1 MSIVRS
7 LSFVVVAAALSSFA
21 VGCASEP
28 DDSDKVSLTGKVG
41 SASTIAPKIFGG
53 VVVANGN
60 LHVVAHKLHR
70 RGEVGG
76 VVDVAVAADGT
87 FEIDVP
93 KGSRWIVTVDSADQK
108 SAMLSFAGGK
118 SVLDISSSSGVGS
131 VDLGG
136 IDIVGGEAY
145 SSISLE
151 GKAGVAA
158 ALAELDEIYEAANG
172 AIASAR
178 EAADEARKAAD
189 AARAAADQ
197 ARSDADAARKAAEE
211 AAEKARKAAGG

>member
-7 LSFVVVAAALSSFA
+7 LSFVVVAAVVSTFA
-21 VGCASEP
+21 AGCASET
-28 DDSDKVSLTGKVG
+28 DSDKVSLTGKVG
-41 SASTIAPKIFGG
+41 SASSVSPKIFGG
-53 VVVANGN
+53 VNVANGG
-60 LHVVAHKLHR
+60 LHVVAHKLHK
-70 RGEVGG
+70 RGEAGG
-76 VVDVAVAADGT
+76 LVDVAVAADGT
-87 FEIDVP
+87 FELDVP
-93 KGSRWIVTVDSADQK
+93 KGSRWLVTVDSADQK

-118 SVLDISSSSGVGS
+118 SVLDIAAGTELGS
-131 VDLGG
+131 LDLGG
-136 IDIVGGEAY
+136 IDILGGEAY
-145 SSISLE
+145 SSVSLE
-151 GKAGVAA
+151 GKAGLAA
-158 ALAELDEIYEAANG
+158 ALAELDEVYQAANG

>member
-7 LSFVVVAAALSSFA
+7 LSFVVVAAALSTFA
-21 VGCASEP
+21 AGCASET
-28 DDSDKVSLTGKVG
+28 DSDKVSLTGKVG
-41 SASTIAPKIFGG
+41 SASTVTPKIFGG
-53 VVVANGN
+53 VSAANGN

-70 RGEVGG
+70 KGEVGG
-76 VVDVAVAADGT
+76 LVDVAVNADGS
-87 FEIDVP
+87 FKLDVP
-93 KGSRWIVTVDSADQK
+93 RGSRWIVTVDGADQK

-118 SVLDISSSSGVGS
+118 SVLDIAASGDEGK

-145 SSISLE
+145 SSAVIDA
-151 GKAGVAA
+151 KAGLAA

-172 AIASAR
+172 AIANAR

-189 AARAAADQ
+189 AARATADQ